1 MRNISIALSLS
12 AIAFFL
18 GSLGYVVISSLLGA
32 AMQQKLQLDTS
43 LTGVPRHPSKLPWVK

>member
-12 AIAFFL
+12 AIAFLL

-32 AMQQKLQLDTS
+32 AQQKLQLDTS